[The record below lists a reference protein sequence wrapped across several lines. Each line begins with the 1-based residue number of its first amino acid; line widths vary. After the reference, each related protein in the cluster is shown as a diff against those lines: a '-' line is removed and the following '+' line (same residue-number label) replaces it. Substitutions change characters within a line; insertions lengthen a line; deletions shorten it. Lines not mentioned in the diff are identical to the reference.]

1 MILSFRL
8 YPDCIITSC
17 DNQQIMIKAVDLIS
31 KCRIDNNCVPHLY
44 MMVTMMMKKEKT
56 NMVLVMVTMMI
67 KKEKMNMVLVYF
79 VHCHQSLQGL
89 LLSFHRQLKQICLI
103 QVLDIGHDDLG
114 NDNDLYD
121 LDDFNYLGEYFSTE
135 EVRGACL
142 LSPVSDACPHL

>member
-1 MILSFRL
+1 MMMEKEKM
-8 YPDCIITSC
+8 
-17 DNQQIMIKAVDLIS
+17 NMVM
-31 KCRIDNNCVPHLY
+31 V
-44 MMVTMMMKKEKT
+44 MVTMMMKKEK
-56 NMVLVMVTMMI
+56 
-67 KKEKMNMVLVYF
+67 MNMVLMYF

-135 EVRGACL
+135 EVRRACL
-142 LSPVSDACPHL
+142 LSPVSDACPHLKENLNLRCI